1 MLELQR
7 VSKSFDRPLFHELSL
22 TIGRGD
28 RLALTGPSGC
38 GKTTLLGILLGI
50 VKPDGG
56 AVRRDGPLHLSAV
69 FQEDRLIE
77 HLSGLDNISALHRRT
92 IDRQT
97 AAAALCALGIDP
109 IEQDKPVS
117 EWSGGMRRR
126 CAIARAL
133 LHKGDLV
140 ALDEPFTGLDAE
152 SKARA
157 IVFIR
162 ERLGGTAL
170 VLVTHDRAD
179 AAALGCR
186 EVPLNGRPEQEAA
199 KEPPADDA

>member
-69 FQEDRLIE
+69 FQEDRLRAGQYLGASPT
-77 HLSGLDNISALHRRT
+77 HHRQA
-92 IDRQT
+92 DRRGGAVRPRHRPRRAGQ
-97 AAAALCALGIDP
+97 ARQRVERRHAAALRHRPCAATQGR
-109 IEQDKPVS
+109 S
-117 EWSGGMRRR
+117 
-126 CAIARAL
+126 
-133 LHKGDLV
+133 
-140 ALDEPFTGLDAE
+140 
-152 SKARA
+152 
-157 IVFIR
+157 
-162 ERLGGTAL
+162 
-170 VLVTHDRAD
+170 
-179 AAALGCR
+179 CR
-186 EVPLNGRPEQEAA
+186 P
-199 KEPPADDA
+199 